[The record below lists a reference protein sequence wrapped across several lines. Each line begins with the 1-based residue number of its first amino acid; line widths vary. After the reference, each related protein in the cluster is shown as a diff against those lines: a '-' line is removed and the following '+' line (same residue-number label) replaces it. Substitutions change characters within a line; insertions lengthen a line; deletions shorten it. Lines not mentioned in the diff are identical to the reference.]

1 MAKELTEFR
10 VQKYLKQLEVKDV
23 RNVVKLAYFTI
34 AYRSYEFLETL
45 QLEALLRDSELSML
59 GANRTQEDKQ

>member
-1 MAKELTEFR
+1 MAKEFIEFR
-10 VQKYLKQLEVKDV
+10 AQKQLKQLEVKDL

-34 AYRSYEFLETL
+34 DRSQEFLETL
-45 QLEALLRDSELSML
+45 QLEAFLRDSELKML